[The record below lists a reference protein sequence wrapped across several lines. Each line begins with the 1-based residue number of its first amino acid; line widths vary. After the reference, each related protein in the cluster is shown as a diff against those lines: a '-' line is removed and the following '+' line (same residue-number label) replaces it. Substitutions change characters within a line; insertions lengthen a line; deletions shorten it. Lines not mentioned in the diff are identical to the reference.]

1 MTTQARN
8 KVLMDE
14 IRRYLATVDAF
25 RAEGHEPHWL
35 AEPRAEGTDTARR
48 RTRALSAPQIP

>member
-8 KVLMDE
+8 KLLMDE

-25 RAEGHEPHWL
+25 RAEGHEPRWL
-35 AEPRAEGTDTARR
+35 VEPAAERTDVATRR
-48 RTRALSAPQIP
+48 KRALSSPQIP